1 MDEVFLSAG
10 VVAYDVSV
18 AEEFVLVG
26 EEAFEAYGASGVD
39 FGGGDAYFGAEA
51 VAEAVGEAGACVL
64 VDVGAVDQGH
74 EFLGCFCVLGE
85 DAVGVVGA
93 VGIDVIDGFIDT
105 AYDLQGDDEVDVFMM
120 EGFAFRDDLHGSDF
134 VDFFCA
140 PQFHAGVPQRF
151 GKARKEIFGDVPV
164 DQDGLDGVAGC
175 RVLCLGIDDEG
186 NRSFLVIFLIDVDV
200 ADAVGMAEDGDVRM
214 VHDVLD
220 ECVRASWNQEVDGVV
235 AFEEFVDFIVLL
247 CLEEAVFR
255 KACVDGCLMDEGEKD
270 AVRPRRFLAAF
281 QDGAVAALQAQG
293 GNLDEG
299 IGACFEDD
307 ADDAD
312 WAGDAVE
319 REALVEFAS
328 KGDIAERIR
337 KRHEACEFFGDVR
350 KLRFVEFEAFL
361 DRSRDACFLGK
372 GQVFSIGFEDFFF
385 MRIQR
390 FADEGER
397 LVSRFKR

>member
-1 MDEVFLSAG
+1 M
-10 VVAYDVSV
+10 
-18 AEEFVLVG
+18 
-26 EEAFEAYGASGVD
+26 
-39 FGGGDAYFGAEA
+39 
-51 VAEAVGEAGACVL
+51 
-64 VDVGAVDQGH
+64 
-74 EFLGCFCVLGE
+74 
-85 DAVGVVGA
+85 
-93 VGIDVIDGFIDT
+93 
-105 AYDLQGDDEVDVFMM
+105 
-120 EGFAFRDDLHGSDF
+120 
-134 VDFFCA
+134 
-140 PQFHAGVPQRF
+140 
-151 GKARKEIFGDVPV
+151 
-164 DQDGLDGVAGC
+164 
-175 RVLCLGIDDEG
+175 
-186 NRSFLVIFLIDVDV
+186 
-200 ADAVGMAEDGDVRM
+200 
-214 VHDVLD
+214 
-220 ECVRASWNQEVDGVV
+220 

-312 WAGDAVE
+312 RAGDAVE
-319 REALVEFAS
+319 REALVEFAG